1 MVTALTGVSKV
12 GNCALVFAGPFGRQ
26 ASFRG
31 RKPRVGAAAA
41 RRRTRVD
48 RLSVWRLM
56 VLIPLVIIMA
66 EFLLPR
72 ISLRSKV
79 DTSSIGT

>member
-12 GNCALVFAGPFGRQ
+12 GNFALVLAGPFGGQ
-26 ASFRG
+26 ASVWG
-31 RKPRVGAAAA
+31 REHRVAAAAA
-41 RRRTRVD
+41 RRRTTVD
-48 RLSVWRLM
+48 RMSAWRLM

-66 EFLLPR
+66 EFLLPW
-72 ISLRSKV
+72 ISLQSKV